1 MLSSNYFVR
10 NAYHIL
16 PDVSYL
22 RLVFSAPA
30 VLGPTATI
38 GGASLTWGMT
48 LGTRMT
54 RETGMTACAV
64 ITHIGSATDALK
76 GMRPLLKMRRTGHA
90 WCTRATGSAAR
101 VGTVRLGH
109 V

>member
-1 MLSSNYFVR
+1 MLRSNSFIR
-10 NAYHIL
+10 HAYHIL
-16 PDVSYL
+16 PNVSYL

-30 VLGPTATI
+30 MLGPSATI

-54 RETGMTACAV
+54 WGTGMTACAV

-76 GMRPLLKMRRTGHA
+76 GMRPLLNMRRTGHA
-90 WCTRATGSAAR
+90 WRTRAAGSAAH